1 MPPNARP
8 HGILTPLQEDVL
20 EALFKLRGSEMF
32 ALYGG
37 TGLAE
42 YYAGHRVSDDLDLFT
57 LEHDAVRPFAQTLR
71 LQTGDLVGAPG
82 PLREGV
88 GAEFYQQLFLDH
100 PTQGTLKLD
109 IGLADPA
116 QLAPFET
123 VGGVQVAGFMDL
135 VAAKAGAVAD
145 RALPRDGIDLWWIVE
160 HGGVP
165 LAEVERLLFSK
176 DQGIADYPQAWAD
189 GLRRAADAPDSAW
202 EAAGQMLRV
211 REGVGE
217 IRAFLDSAY
226 HEVVGRLGGSLRW
239 Q

>member
-1 MPPNARP
+1 MPPSASR
-8 HGILTPLQEDVL
+8 HGILTPLHQDVL
-20 EALFKLRGSEMF
+20 QALFTLRGSELF

-42 YYAGHRVSDDLDLFT
+42 FYAGHRVSDDLDLFT
-57 LEHDAVRPFAQTLR
+57 LERDAVRPFAQTVR
-71 LQTGDLVGAPG
+71 LQTGDLVGVPG
-82 PLREGV
+82 PLREGI
-88 GAEFYQQLFLDH
+88 ATEFYQQLFLEH
-100 PTQGTLKLD
+100 PTEGSLKLD
-109 IGLADPA
+109 IGLADPP
-116 QLAPFET
+116 QLASFET

-145 RALPRDGIDLWWIVE
+145 RALPRDAIDLWWIVE

-189 GLRRAADAPDSAW
+189 GLRRAARAPGSAW

-211 REGVGE
+211 PEGVAD
-217 IRAFLDSAY
+217 IRAFLDSAFQ
-226 HEVVGRLGGSLRW
+226 EVVSRLGGSLHL